1 MEGPTSEG
9 EVMDNPFDW
18 LTSKFKQ
25 PLSLAF
31 FVLGALLILLGITT
45 SLEIPGLK
53 HLVADP
59 SFRWISIAFGFCL
72 LLIAL
77 FIAYR
82 PPPQPEVLQDAGN
95 LPIPEDL
102 KKSFTA
108 KRDSLGDRQTQIL
121 NFVISEAT
129 RYGSVSYETVARK
142 FNSLSG
148 SEVWY
153 RLEYLRLLSFIE
165 KGGENVYRLSKA
177 YEQERENK
185 S

>member
-1 MEGPTSEG
+1 
-9 EVMDNPFDW
+9 MDNPFEW

-31 FVLGALLILLGITT
+31 FALGVLLILLGIVTN
-45 SLEIPGLK
+45 LEIPGLK

-59 SFRWISIAFGFCL
+59 NFRLISIALGFCF

-77 FIAYR
+77 AIAYR
-82 PPPQPEVLQDAGN
+82 PPPQDAGN

-108 KRDSLGDRQTQIL
+108 KRDSLGDRQTRIL
-121 NFVISEAT
+121 NFVISQAT
-129 RYGSVSYETVARK
+129 RSSSVSYETVATK
-142 FNSLSG
+142 FNQLSG

-165 KGGENVYRLSKA
+165 KAGENAYRLSKA